1 MALPVERVFF
11 ALLSLQEFTQTTM
24 RTMNAPP
31 VAGEG
36 WQLRLQIIPLL
47 IFGLSQN
54 ILVQAKLAC
63 TSTEFCET
71 TLRKGSQCVNGF
83 CDNPFQYGC
92 LQSQMEG
99 FTKLR
104 VCNSEDPEDAASR
117 GLCRDASTMNYPE
130 IRIMSQNWESPF
142 FEVSIYNMLK
152 ELHSFIFLCILLIFL
167 SCC

>member
-1 MALPVERVFF
+1 MKSFF
-11 ALLSLQEFTQTTM
+11 
-24 RTMNAPP
+24 PP
-31 VAGEG
+31 SVDARS
-36 WQLRLQIIPLL
+36 WQRRLQIVSLL
-47 IFGLSQN
+47 ILGLPQN
-54 ILVQAKLAC
+54 ILPAVHAELAC

-104 VCNSEDPEDAASR
+104 VCNSEDPEDAALR
-117 GLCRDASTMNYPE
+117 GLCRDATHMNYPE

-142 FEVSIYNMLK
+142 FEVSMLNFMK
-152 ELHSFIFLCILLIFL
+152 EPHVPIHLLI
-167 SCC
+167 S

>member
-1 MALPVERVFF
+1 MVKSCITPAVDGR
-11 ALLSLQEFTQTTM
+11 SWY
-24 RTMNAPP
+24 R
-31 VAGEG
+31 
-36 WQLRLQIIPLL
+36 RLQTIPLL
-47 IFGLSQN
+47 ILGLSH
-54 ILVQAKLAC
+54 IVLVHAELAC

-104 VCNSEDPEDAASR
+104 VCNSEDPEDAALR

-142 FEVSIYNMLK
+142 FEVSIYTMLK
-152 ELHSFIFLCILLIFL
+152 ESHLALSLLICL